1 MSSTAV
7 AGRRDGFGRRG
18 TVARY
23 RSVEAN
29 KKILVYM
36 A

>member
-23 RSVEAN
+23 RSLEAN
-29 KKILVYM
+29 KQILAYM